1 MKKKRSGEFTCVYA
15 GPDFFARKNGEKSD
29 ENSEPQVNDTPG
41 SKDDESSS
49 EAGEAEN
56 AAYPDSFKEED
67 APAMERVYAGP
78 DMPKSRDRRRVGPI
92 MRAVYACPPMRPVS
106 DDPPMMAVY
115 AGPDI
120 MSGRIRPKDM
130 PGAFAPKPSDP
141 PMHDVYAGP
150 DMWADR
156 KPDEPGEQLACPR
169 CGAASAPGMNFCP
182 NCGIPFEA
190 ASAKRFCSECGR
202 ECAPSDRFCSDC
214 GSKLNGASTAS
225 TAPAAPAAP
234 AAPEK
239 PQRSAVKRKG
249 FIARPRG
256 NKDELV

>member
-15 GPDFFARKNGEKSD
+15 GPDFFARRNGEKAD
-29 ENSEPQVNDTPG
+29 ENTEPEVNDTPG
-41 SKDDESSS
+41 SKDAEGSS
-49 EAGEAEN
+49 EGGAVEEPD
-56 AAYPDSFKEED
+56 YPDSFKEED
-67 APAMERVYAGP
+67 EPVMQRVYAGP

-120 MSGRIRPKDM
+120 MSGRIKRKDM

-141 PMHDVYAGP
+141 SMNEVYAGP
-150 DMWADR
+150 DMWDASQ
-156 KPDEPGEQLACPR
+156 PDEPGEQLACPR
-169 CGAASAPGMNFCP
+169 CGAPAAPGMNFCP

-202 ECAPSDRFCSDC
+202 ECAPSDRFCSAC
-214 GSKLNGASTAS
+214 GSKLYG
-225 TAPAAPAAP
+225 AP

-239 PQRSAVKRKG
+239 PQRPAIKRKG